1 MAKLS
6 VPEENPQ
13 VRGAAGATDS
23 ADDEESD
30 NGRKG
35 VEIAKQG
42 RLDTLLESVRRT
54 SAGRLGLK
62 IGIGVL
68 GTIVVAGGL
77 VLVPLPGPGWLIV
90 FAGLA
95 IWSIEF
101 RWAKRLNLYVRER
114 VSAWTTW
121 YGEQG
126 WPVRLVLGALLL
138 IVVVAAIAGATYL
151 SVGAAPFHRIG
162 L

>member
-6 VPEENPQ
+6 VPEENAQ
-13 VRGAAGATDS
+13 VRGAADAGDS
-23 ADDEESD
+23 ADGEESD
-30 NGRKG
+30 NGRKAN
-35 VEIAKQG
+35 EMAKRG

-54 SAGRLGLK
+54 PAGRLGLK
-62 IGIGVL
+62 IAVGIVGS
-68 GTIVVAGGL
+68 IVVAGGL
-77 VLVPLPGPGWLIV
+77 LLVPLPGPGWLIV

-121 YGEQG
+121 YGERG
-126 WPVRLVLGALLL
+126 WPMRIVLGLLLL
-138 IVVVAAIAGATYL
+138 ILIVAAIGAATYL
-151 SVGAAPFHRIG
+151 SFGAAPFHRIG